1 MNVAVESPELGRSI
15 TAGGYQTNVHEH
27 GEGFPLM
34 LIHGSGPGVT
44 AWANWRLVMPELA
57 RQRRVIA
64 PDMLGFGYSE
74 RPANPDYQRD
84 VWVEHAIGVLDAL
97 GIEQADLVGN
107 SFGGG
112 IALAL
117 AIRYPHRVR
126 RLVLMGSVGV
136 SFPITDGLDRVWGYE
151 PSFQTMR
158 SLMDTF
164 AYDRALVT
172 DELAELRYQAS
183 IRPGFQ
189 ESFAQMFP
197 APRQRWVDGL
207 ASNEADIRAIL
218 ALTGDPAKISDQ
230 PHSKGVFESDSTLL
244 MDMIACFN
252 SGIDYAGKPLALK
265 PEPIYPFA
273 VVNSFAKNPKPL
285 QKKMQKKIEHGAL
298 GIITQPVYDT
308 ENAKQLLD
316 LLEAAKKV
324 SDGKGTELILGIFPI
339 TKLRT

>member
-1 MNVAVESPELGRSI
+1 MNVAIESPELGRSI
-15 TAGGYQTNVHEH
+15 IAGGYQTNLHEH
-27 GEGFPLM
+27 GKGFPLM

-57 RQRRVIA
+57 KQRRVIA

-207 ASNEADIRAIL
+207 ASNEADIRAVQHETLVIH
-218 ALTGDPAKISDQ
+218 GREDQ
-230 PHSKGVFESDSTLL
+230 V
-244 MDMIACFN
+244 I
-252 SGIDYAGKPLALK
+252 
-265 PEPIYPFA
+265 
-273 VVNSFAKNPKPL
+273 PL
-285 QKKMQKKIEHGAL
+285 QASLQLAQLIPNAQLHVYGHCGHWTQIEHAGRFARLVEDFLSEADSASGA
-298 GIITQPVYDT
+298 
-308 ENAKQLLD
+308 N
-316 LLEAAKKV
+316 
-324 SDGKGTELILGIFPI
+324 
-339 TKLRT
+339 

>member
-1 MNVAVESPELGRSI
+1 M
-15 TAGGYQTNVHEH
+15 H
-27 GEGFPLM
+27 
-34 LIHGSGPGVT
+34 
-44 AWANWRLVMPELA
+44 WASNR
-57 RQRRVIA
+57 
-64 PDMLGFGYSE
+64 
-74 RPANPDYQRD
+74 
-84 VWVEHAIGVLDAL
+84 L

-117 AIRYPHRVR
+117 AIRYPQRVR

-207 ASNEADIRAIL
+207 ASNEADIRAVQHETLVIH
-218 ALTGDPAKISDQ
+218 GREDQ
-230 PHSKGVFESDSTLL
+230 V
-244 MDMIACFN
+244 I
-252 SGIDYAGKPLALK
+252 
-265 PEPIYPFA
+265 
-273 VVNSFAKNPKPL
+273 PL
-285 QKKMQKKIEHGAL
+285 QASLQLAQLIPNAQLHVYGHCGHWTQIEHAGRFARLVEDFLSEADSASGA
-298 GIITQPVYDT
+298 
-308 ENAKQLLD
+308 N
-316 LLEAAKKV
+316 
-324 SDGKGTELILGIFPI
+324 
-339 TKLRT
+339 

>member
-15 TAGGYQTNVHEH
+15 IAGGYQTNVHEH
-27 GEGFPLM
+27 GKGFPLM

-57 RQRRVIA
+57 KQRRVIA
-64 PDMLGFGYSE
+64 PEMLGFGYSE

-117 AIRYPHRVR
+117 AIRYPQRVR

-207 ASNEADIRAIL
+207 ASNEADIRAVQHETLVIH
-218 ALTGDPAKISDQ
+218 GREDQ
-230 PHSKGVFESDSTLL
+230 V
-244 MDMIACFN
+244 I
-252 SGIDYAGKPLALK
+252 
-265 PEPIYPFA
+265 
-273 VVNSFAKNPKPL
+273 PL
-285 QKKMQKKIEHGAL
+285 QASLQLAQLIPNAQLHVYGHCGHWTQIEHAGRFARLVEDFLSEADSASGA
-298 GIITQPVYDT
+298 
-308 ENAKQLLD
+308 N
-316 LLEAAKKV
+316 
-324 SDGKGTELILGIFPI
+324 
-339 TKLRT
+339 